1 MRAGTSAQGTAGW
14 LADEREFVLG
24 ICRRVCGPEFAEDA
38 CQEALARA
46 WQALERGVQPNH
58 RRAWLATIARRAAL
72 DLACAERSVRTAN
85 SSESLDDDN
94 AVAAIRSAE
103 QEALLRERVRAIV
116 AAAGE
121 LPPRQRQALMMRE
134 LEGASYGTI
143 VTRLGAE
150 GTAAVRELI
159 RRARIRL
166 RQAALG
172 VAQLPLPTALR
183 ESLARLL
190 ASGSEPLSAGSSGAT
205 LAKLAALAAAG
216 SVVVGAPLLEHSSQR
231 PHRSLPSAA
240 STPAAVERAPAPDRL
255 GGEAR
260 ADGDGSARAQRAV
273 ARSRATADDARR
285 LRGEAV
291 QRGSAAAPSFAG
303 RDRSQTSDEGGDHG
317 DRKRSARDRG
327 EALGAPADHSTED
340 AHTADGSDTA
350 DAGASADAPEAAP
363 SESHSGTGSSSDST
377 RLPESQGSD
386 EEPGAGL

>member
-1 MRAGTSAQGTAGW
+1 MRAGTSEQGAAAW
-14 LADEREFVLG
+14 LADEREFVLS
-24 ICRRVCGPEFAEDA
+24 ICRRVCGPELAEDA

-46 WQALERGVQPNH
+46 WQALERGVRPNH

-72 DLACAERSVRTAN
+72 DLASAERSVRISSA
-85 SSESLDDDN
+85 SESLNDDS
-94 AVAAIRSAE
+94 AVAAIQSAE

-172 VAQLPLPTALR
+172 IAQLPLPTALR
-183 ESLARLL
+183 ETLARLL

-231 PHRSLPSAA
+231 PQRSLPSDAA
-240 STPAAVERAPAPDRL
+240 APAAVERAPRPDRL
-255 GGEAR
+255 GSEAR
-260 ADGDGSARAQRAV
+260 AHGDRSARSQRAV
-273 ARSRATADDARR
+273 ARSRGTADDARR
-285 LRGEAV
+285 LRGEAA
-291 QRGSAAAPSFAG
+291 QRGSAAVPSFAG

-317 DRKRSARDRG
+317 DRERSARDHG
-327 EALGAPADHSTED
+327 EALGAPADSARED
-340 AHTADGSDTA
+340 AHAADGSDTA
-350 DAGASADAPEAAP
+350 DAGASADAPEAAEAAP
-363 SESHSGTGSSSDST
+363 SDSQSGSDST
-377 RLPESQGSD
+377 RLPESQGSED
-386 EEPGAGL
+386 ELGAGL